1 MEKLDLVRL
10 AHLRQWVRLC
20 GKAMGFF
27 SFWCSATCI
36 ISTLSPSL
44 TYYVQEICY
53 PNPSI
58 DSLFPGHDNTTYD
71 ERAAAGTH
79 LTVLRWIRRSDFVVF
94 RSNITKL
101 GPNMD
106 GVCMNG

>member
-1 MEKLDLVRL
+1 MGAIMREGDGILFILVFGDLHYFYSQPQP
-10 AHLRQWVRLC
+10 HLLC
-20 GKAMGFF
+20 
-27 SFWCSATCI
+27 S
-36 ISTLSPSL
+36 
-44 TYYVQEICY
+44 EICY